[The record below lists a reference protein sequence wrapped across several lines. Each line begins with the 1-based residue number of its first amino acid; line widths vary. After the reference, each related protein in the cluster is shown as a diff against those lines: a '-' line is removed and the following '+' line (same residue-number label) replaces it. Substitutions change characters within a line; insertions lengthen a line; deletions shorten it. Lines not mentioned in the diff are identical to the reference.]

1 MKPGNQEER
10 KRAFFNFLLFFIVT
24 VGVILTAVFFSFKV
38 PLRENAQLRAEA
50 VRMDNERMVLS
61 RFEKK
66 MQETVTMLDS
76 INESGNQVPIID
88 NQISRNIEDLAN
100 MISDSV
106 SAKNFYVS
114 LVANLTSVQKLKK
127 QLRDASGKED
137 ERAQLMEQ
145 ITALK
150 ADVDRY
156 RNQAIQLNALM
167 HK

>member
-1 MKPGNQEER
+1 M
-10 KRAFFNFLLFFIVT
+10 
-24 VGVILTAVFFSFKV
+24 
-38 PLRENAQLRAEA
+38 RENAQLRAESL
-50 VRMDNERMVLS
+50 RMNNERLVLS

-66 MQETVTMLDS
+66 MQETVIMLDS
-76 INESGNQVPIID
+76 VNESGNQVPIID

-106 SAKNFYVS
+106 TAKSFYVS